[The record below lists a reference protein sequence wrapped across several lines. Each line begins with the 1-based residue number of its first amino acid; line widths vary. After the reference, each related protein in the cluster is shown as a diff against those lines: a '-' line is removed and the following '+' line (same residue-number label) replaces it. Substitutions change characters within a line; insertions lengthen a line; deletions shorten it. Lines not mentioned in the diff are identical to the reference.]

1 MSDGFA
7 AIHSGLPTVQNLLIS
22 SEYLSTLFS
31 TCKNRPL
38 LFNGVLLCGVGGEV
52 GDDFRFSSR
61 STYLFKTVNGSE
73 FI

>member
-7 AIHSGLPTVQNLLIS
+7 AIHSGLPNVQNLLIS

-31 TCKNRPL
+31 ACKKTPL
-38 LFNGVLLCGVGGEV
+38 LFNGVLLCGGGGEV
-52 GDDFRFSSR
+52 GDDFKFSFR
-61 STYLFKTVNGSE
+61 TTYLFKTVNGSE